1 MTNSYFVSSINFY
14 KVWHLKT
21 MLHFVVLCGR
31 IETTFD
37 PFGSCIDTIELILE
51 IYVDLIYST
60 YQRINMH
67 N

>member
-1 MTNSYFVSSINFY
+1 
-14 KVWHLKT
+14 